1 MTTAPPVSDDAIR
14 AKLDDRYGRGRGRAP
29 RWLIVL
35 GLVIV
40 VVAVGWFGWMTVAS
54 SLESVDADTT
64 GFVVVDDRT
73 VSLSFQVT
81 APIDREAACILEAQD
96 EEHGIVGWRV
106 IVIPPS
112 SAHTRAFV
120 ETIPTTA
127 GATTGLINS
136 CWVT

>member
-1 MTTAPPVSDDAIR
+1 MTTALPTSDDAIR
-14 AKLDDRYGRGRGRAP
+14 AKLDDRYGRRRARAP
-29 RWLIVL
+29 RWVIGL

-40 VVAVGWFGWMTVAS
+40 VAVIGWFGWMTVAS

-64 GFVVVDDRT
+64 GFTVVDDGS

-81 APIDREAACILEAQD
+81 APLDREVACILEAQD

-106 IVIPPS
+106 LVIPPS
-112 SAHTRAFV
+112 SDHTRAFV

-127 GATTGLINS
+127 AATTGLINS